1 MKKKFEV
8 DKITLG
14 KSVYCE
20 KDFSCL
26 DGDLPETKL
35 FVSGGVSVLCQFKN
49 IDFFCEYNIDPA
61 CMCSVRSEIHQK
73 YAVSG

>member
-1 MKKKFEV
+1 MKRKFEV

-14 KSVYCE
+14 KSVYCQ

-26 DGDLPETKL
+26 DGDLPETHTL
-35 FVSGGVSVLCQFKN
+35 VTGGDTVLCQFKK

-61 CMCSVRSEIHQK
+61 CMCPVRSEIHK
-73 YAVSG
+73 NYAV